1 MRTHYYISRRDFM
14 QIGAMGA
21 AGLSLGFKTN
31 PTANR
36 PIAPSD
42 KITVGMISA
51 GARAHQL
58 MENLKQ
64 IPEVEIVAVCDAYKG
79 RIQRAISR
87 TGGSAKAYADYREII
102 EQSDIDAVVIST
114 PDHLHVRQAVD
125 AMNAGKHI
133 YLEKPMTYT
142 VDEGLEIMEAAK
154 RNGVAVQIGSSV
166 ISSLAAKK
174 ARELVAAGKLGQVT
188 MVRAYN
194 NRNTASGA
202 WIYPIPPDAS
212 AETVNWDMFQGDAP
226 RRPMDLAR
234 FFRWRCFRDYSGGI
248 STDLFVHQCTTIN
261 YLMSAD
267 MCDSVIAMGGL
278 YRWKNS
284 RDVPDA
290 INASLAYPEGFMASL
305 SCTLNNQGG
314 GGAGIQ
320 ILGTEGTL
328 TVGGSLSFQKE
339 IVHEGNGWIVDSWP
353 EQLAEA
359 YYQDEA
365 IRAEEL
371 PQTQPQR
378 LIPEAEIYTTEGIP
392 HTTAHFL
399 EFFEA
404 VRNGTPTKE
413 DAVVGHH
420 AASCAHMINLSID
433 SGKMVHWDKS
443 KETVAP

>member
-1 MRTHYYISRRDFM
+1 MRSHYYINRRDFM
-14 QIGAMGA
+14 QMGAIGA
-21 AGLSLGFKTN
+21 AGLSLGFTKH
-31 PTANR
+31 PAEA
-36 PIAPSD
+36 PVAPSD
-42 KITVGMISA
+42 RITVGMISA

-58 MENLKQ
+58 IENLRQ
-64 IPEVEIVAVCDAYKG
+64 IPEVEVVAVCDAYNG
-79 RIQRAISR
+79 RIERAISR
-87 TGGSAKAYADYREII
+87 TGGRAKAYNNYREII
-102 EQSDIDAVVIST
+102 QQPDIDTVVIST
-114 PDHLHVRQAVD
+114 PDHLHTRMAVD
-125 AMNAGKHI
+125 AMDAGKHI

-142 VDEGLEIMEAAK
+142 VDEGLEIITAAK

-166 ISSLAAKK
+166 VSSAAAQK
-174 ARELVAAGKLGQVT
+174 ARELIAAGKLGQVT

-202 WIYPIPPDAS
+202 WIYPIPPDANT
-212 AETVNWDMFQGDAP
+212 ETVNWDMFLGDAP
-226 RRPMDLAR
+226 RRPMDLER
-234 FFRWRCFRDYSGGI
+234 FFRWRCYRDYSGGI
-248 STDLFVHQCTTIN
+248 STDLFVHLCTTIN

-284 RDVPDA
+284 RDVPDV
-290 INASLAYPEGFMASL
+290 INASLAYPGGFMANL

-314 GGAGIQ
+314 GGSGIQ

-328 TVGGSLSFQKE
+328 TVGGDLRFQKE

-353 EQLAEA
+353 EHLARA
-359 YYQDEA
+359 YYEDEA
-365 IRAEEL
+365 VRAEEL

-378 LIPEAEIYTTEGIP
+378 LISEEEIYTTEGIP
-392 HTTAHFL
+392 HTTAHFI

-404 VRNGTPTKE
+404 VRNGSPTKE

-433 SGKMVHWDKS
+433 SGKKVQWDKN
-443 KETVAP
+443 KETVSP